1 MRPLED
7 LRVIEVAGIGPVPF
21 AAMLLAELGAN
32 VVRVDR
38 TRPGGMIDPMLG
50 AVGRGRRSVAVD
62 LKHPTGV
69 EVVLRLV
76 ETADVL
82 IEGFRPGV
90 AERLGFGPDV
100 CFERNPRLVYGRMTG
115 WGRDGPY
122 RAMAGHDI
130 NYIGLVGALHAVG
143 EADRPIPAL
152 NLIGDYGGG
161 ALFLLSGIL
170 AALVD
175 RDRSGGVVVD
185 TAMMDG
191 AASLMSPTYQMRSL
205 GLWEDDRARNLLDGG
220 APFYRTYRTS
230 DGEWMA
236 VGALEPAFY
245 AALLRGLDLSDAD
258 LPGQLERDGWPG
270 IEAAFTDAFSS
281 RSRAEWEATFAGSDA
296 CVTPVL
302 SLDEASDHPHNVA
315 RGVFESSSGAALPAS
330 AFRFA
335 APGPLAPTPSP
346 GADTNQ
352 ILEEAGYSA
361 EAIAALREDE
371 AIA

>member
-1 MRPLED
+1 MAPLED

-21 AAMLLAELGAN
+21 AAMLLAELGADI
-32 VVRVDR
+32 VRVDR
-38 TRPGGMIDPMLG
+38 TRPGGMIDPMVG

-62 LKHPTGV
+62 LKQPAGV
-69 EVVLRLV
+69 EVVLRLA
-76 ETADVL
+76 ETTDVL

-90 AERLGFGPDV
+90 TERLGFGPDA

-122 RAMAGHDI
+122 RTMAGHDI

-143 EADRPIPAL
+143 EADRPIPPL
-152 NLIGDYGGG
+152 NLVGDYGGG
-161 ALFLLSGIL
+161 ALFLVSGIL

-191 AASLMSPTYQMRSL
+191 AASLMSPIYQMKAS

-245 AALLRGLDLSDAD
+245 AALLRGLRLSDAD
-258 LPGQLERDGWPG
+258 LPGQLERDGWPV
-270 IEAAFTDAFSS
+270 IEAAFTDAFSA
-281 RSRAEWEATFAGSDA
+281 RTRAEWEATFAGTDA

-302 SLDEASDHPHNVA
+302 SLDEAPGHPHNVA
-315 RGVFESSSGAALPAS
+315 RGVFESSSGATLPTS
-330 AFRFA
+330 AFRA
-335 APGPLAPTPSP
+335 TAPGSLVPTRVP
-346 GADTNQ
+346 GADTDQ
-352 ILEEAGYSA
+352 ILTEAGYSA
-361 EAIAALREDE
+361 DAIATLRENE
-371 AIA
+371 TIA